1 MALGDIDLRF
11 AAGVALG
18 DIDLH
23 FVWKAWRLA
32 TSTCILRGRRGT
44 YGTGLAL
51 VARLVPVWH
60 RCRCSCLCG
69 RRGPWRHRPSLSVAS
84 VALGDIDVHSVGQEE
99 HAAELVTIPNRT
111 EITVKEKE
119 LRG

>member
-18 DIDLH
+18 DIDVHSAWQAWHLWH
-23 FVWKAWRLA
+23 WSGSGGAFGSRLAPLSLQLFVWPAWPLA
-32 TSTCILRGRRGT
+32 TSTFT
-44 YGTGLAL
+44 F
-51 VARLVPVWH
+51 
-60 RCRCSCLCG
+60 CG
-69 RRGPWRHRPSLSVAS
+69 PSLSVAG